1 MKLDGKKIAFGLIIL
16 PSPFLF
22 FLFFFLFSSS
32 LFPSLCT
39 ATKKVLGEAL
49 FFWLGVQKLFLDKVL
64 DSFSLSFFRPKIKII
79 VALKS
84 AERILR
90 SVLPLNTC
98 GSSII
103 GDPVVLITCIG
114 ASLALAIDADVQGD
128 DDLSCQKSP
137 LRSAVHRRKMAI
149 MIGVE
154 DGGNDAPEYSG
165 TKNHS

>member
-1 MKLDGKKIAFGLIIL
+1 MKLDGEKIAFGLIIL
-16 PSPFLF
+16 PSPSSFFFSFFFFPLPF
-22 FLFFFLFSSS
+22 FLHYAQLR
-32 LFPSLCT
+32 
-39 ATKKVLGEAL
+39 KKCL
-49 FFWLGVQKLFLDKVL
+49 FFWLGVQKLFLDKFL

-103 GDPVVLITCIG
+103 GNPVVLITCIG

-149 MIGVE
+149 MISVE

-165 TKNHS
+165 TKIHS

>member
-1 MKLDGKKIAFGLIIL
+1 MHSYEKSAAGGTI
-16 PSPFLF
+16 FLAGC
-22 FLFFFLFSSS
+22 
-32 LFPSLCT
+32 P
-39 ATKKVLGEAL
+39 
-49 FFWLGVQKLFLDKVL
+49 KLFLDKVL

-103 GDPVVLITCIG
+103 GNPVVLITCIG

-149 MIGVE
+149 MISVE
-154 DGGNDAPEYSG
+154 DGGNDALEYSG
-165 TKNHS
+165 TKIHS